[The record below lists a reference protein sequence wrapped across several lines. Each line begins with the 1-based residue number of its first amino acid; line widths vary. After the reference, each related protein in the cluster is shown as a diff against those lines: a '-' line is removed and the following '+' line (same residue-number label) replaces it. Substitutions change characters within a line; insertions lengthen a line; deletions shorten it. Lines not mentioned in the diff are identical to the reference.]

1 MNEVNEKANSQRGD
15 LRVFVKLL
23 NPVAPILQKRF
34 GRNELGRRLSIRASW
49 PEYDAKYTVKD
60 EIEIAV
66 QINGKVRKRLDVPSK
81 YDKKQIEEFVLA
93 NEKVQDLI
101 GDKQI
106 RKIIVVPGRL
116 VNIVVG

>member
-1 MNEVNEKANSQRGD
+1 MN
-15 LRVFVKLL
+15 
-23 NPVAPILQKRF
+23 
-34 GRNELGRRLSIRASW
+34 LGEGYLYEQSW

-66 QINGKVRKRLDVPSK
+66 QINGKVRERLDVPSK